1 MNIGLISKRYAKALL
16 AYSQELH
23 LDEKVFQE
31 LLLLEKTLRKEPTLV
46 KALDNPILGVKD
58 KRSLLLAVVKDHSS
72 VYAGLVDLVLK
83 NRRENLL
90 RFIALTYEDLYRK
103 SKNINAGFLITA
115 APADGGLLEKIRAIF
130 EKVMPGHLELETEVD
145 PSIGGG
151 FIFDFDTY
159 RLDASVKTQL
169 NLIKK
174 QFIAEN
180 SRRGY

>member
-16 AYSQELH
+16 EYAQEQKA
-23 LDEKVFQE
+23 EEQVYQE
-31 LLLLEKTLRKEPTLV
+31 MMLLERTLRNEPLLR
-46 KALDNPILGVKD
+46 KAIDNPILSVKD
-58 KRSLLLAVVKDHSS
+58 KRNLLLAVVKDFDP
-72 VYAGLVDLVLK
+72 VYSNFIDLVLK
-83 NRRENLL
+83 NRRETSLMS
-90 RFIALTYEDLYRK
+90 IALTYEDMFRQ
-103 SKNINAGFLITA
+103 SKNINSGTLITA
-115 APADGGLLEKIRAIF
+115 TPPDKSLIDKVKSIF
-130 EKVMPGHLELETEVD
+130 AKVNPGQIELETVVD
-145 PSIGGG
+145 PSIEGG

>member
-16 AYSQELH
+16 AYSQDLQLE
-23 LDEKVFQE
+23 ETVFQE
-31 LLLLEKTLRKEPTLV
+31 VMLLEKTLRKEPSLM
-46 KALDNPILGVKD
+46 KALDNPILGVKE
-58 KRSLLLAVVKDHSS
+58 KKQLLLAVVNNHSS
-72 VYAGLVDLVLK
+72 AYAGLVNLVLK

-90 RFIALTYEDLYRK
+90 RFIALTFEDLYRQ
-103 SKNINAGFLITA
+103 SKNINSGTLITA
-115 APADGGLLEKIRAIF
+115 APADKLLLEKVKAIF
-130 EKVMPGHLELETEVD
+130 QKVKPGYLELETEVD

-180 SRRGY
+180 SRKGY

>member
-16 AYSQELH
+16 EYAQESNA
-23 LDEKVFQE
+23 EERIFQE
-31 LLLLEKTLRKEPTLV
+31 LMILERTLRDQPALS
-46 KALDNPILGVKD
+46 KALANPILSIKD
-58 KRSLLLAVVKDHSS
+58 KRNLLLAVVENYSA
-72 VYAGLVDLVLK
+72 VYANFINLVLK
-83 NRRENLL
+83 NRREASL
-90 RFIALTYEDLYRK
+90 RFIALTYEDMYRQ
-103 SKNINAGFLITA
+103 SKGINSGTLITA
-115 APADGGLLEKIRAIF
+115 TDANSSLIEKIKTIF
-130 EKVMPGHLELETEVD
+130 GKVKGGHIDLELAVD

-159 RLDASVKTQL
+159 RLDASVRTQL

>member
-16 AYSQELH
+16 AFSQESH
-23 LDEKVFQE
+23 LEETVFQE
-31 LLLLEKTLRKEPTLV
+31 MMLLEKTLRKEPTLL

-58 KRSLLLAVVKDHSS
+58 KRKLLLSVVNNPSS
-72 VYAGLVDLVLK
+72 AYSGFMDLVLK
-83 NRRENLL
+83 NRRESLL
-90 RFIALTYEDLYRK
+90 RFIALTFEGLYRQ
-103 SKNINAGFLITA
+103 SKNINSGTLITA
-115 APADGGLLEKIRAIF
+115 APADKVLLEKIRAIF
-130 EKVMPGHLELETEVD
+130 QKVKPGYLELETELD
-145 PSIGGG
+145 PTIGGG

-180 SRRGY
+180 SRKGY

>member
-16 AYSQELH
+16 AYSQEQH
-23 LDEKVFQE
+23 LEETVFQE
-31 LLLLEKTLRKEPTLV
+31 VLLLEKTLRKEPALA

-58 KRSLLLAVVKDHSS
+58 KRKLLLSVVKDHSS
-72 VYAGLVDLVLK
+72 AYAGLVDLVLK
-83 NRRENLL
+83 NRREGLL
-90 RFIALTYEDLYRK
+90 KFIALTFEDLYRQ
-103 SKNINAGFLITA
+103 SKNINSGFLTTA
-115 APADGGLLEKIRAIF
+115 APADKVLLDKIRAIF
-130 EKVMPGHLELETEVD
+130 EKVKSGHLELETEVD